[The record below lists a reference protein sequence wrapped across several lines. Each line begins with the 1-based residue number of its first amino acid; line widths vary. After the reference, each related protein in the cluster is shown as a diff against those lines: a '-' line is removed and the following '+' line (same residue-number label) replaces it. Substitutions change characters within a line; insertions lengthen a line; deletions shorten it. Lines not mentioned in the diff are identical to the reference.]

1 MPCQL
6 ATFIEHPA
14 TKNGETVPPQMDMET
29 HSACVTGDELVAA
42 GTCVMCR
49 IPTAGWSFH
58 GRVSEMTAA
67 QGATLVKK
75 LALTADAPTT
85 AQGWST
91 LIAARA
97 SKLAME

>member
-1 MPCQL
+1 
-6 ATFIEHPA
+6 
-14 TKNGETVPPQMDMET
+14 MDMET
-29 HSACVTGDELVAA
+29 HSACGVTGDELVTAA

-91 LIAARA
+91 LIRSRGA
-97 SKLAME
+97 SKLADTE

>member
-1 MPCQL
+1 
-6 ATFIEHPA
+6 
-14 TKNGETVPPQMDMET
+14 
-29 HSACVTGDELVAA
+29 
-42 GTCVMCR
+42 MCR